1 MANIFEICDFLFVM
15 LFLPDEQ
22 KNCVNLYCNC

>member
-15 LFLPDEQ
+15 FFQVDDQ
-22 KNCVNLYCNC
+22 ADCVNLYCNC